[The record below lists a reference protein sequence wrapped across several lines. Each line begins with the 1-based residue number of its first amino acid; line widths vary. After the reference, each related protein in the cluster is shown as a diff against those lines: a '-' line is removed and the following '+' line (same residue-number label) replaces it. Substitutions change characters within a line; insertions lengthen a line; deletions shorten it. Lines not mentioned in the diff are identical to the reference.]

1 MVQGNGGVGGAM
13 CWLAGAVRALQKEV
27 RELKWPYM
35 WTRAEVFWTLLDNTR
50 NTRFFFQHVS

>member
-1 MVQGNGGVGGAM
+1 M